1 MTTRHE
7 QLAKTLRT
15 QRTLTV
21 SALAVLFAIA
31 LGSIAWA
38 FAAPAT
44 AEREAFST
52 VKEDFRE
59 TWCATYGVDPTD
71 PGLEMWKEFADRN
84 RAYMGENWQDYSYVD
99 TNLDGSRTF
108 ELYVDAAVR
117 DYLLGAYT
125 PKNFWFNSPLSS
137 FFYVFEFEGGYG
149 TPPSC

>member
-15 QRTLTV
+15 QHTLTV

-38 FAAPAT
+38 LAAPAM
-44 AEREAFST
+44 AEREAST
-52 VKEDFRE
+52 AVKEDFRE

-108 ELYVDAAVR
+108 ELYVDLAVKE
-117 DYLLGAYT
+117 YPLWGYT
-125 PKNFWFNSPLSS
+125 PKDFWFNSALSN

-149 TPPSC
+149 SPPSC

>member
-31 LGSIAWA
+31 LGSLAWA

-44 AEREAFST
+44 AERGAFST

-59 TWCATYGVDPTD
+59 TWCATYGVDPAD
-71 PGLEMWKEFADRN
+71 RGLDLWEGFADRN
-84 RAYMGENWQDYSYVD
+84 RAYMGENWQNFAVVD
-99 TNLDGSRTF
+99 TNLDGSRTYK
-108 ELYVDAAVR
+108 LYIDTAIEESR
-117 DYLLGAYT
+117 LGYWSHEQ
-125 PKNFWFNSPLSS
+125 FWFNTSLSN
-137 FFYVFEFEGGYG
+137 FFWVFEFERGFGS
-149 TPPSC
+149 PPSC